1 MHHKSKIKSLDV
13 QLFTSGFADW
23 ESLPNLGPCWI
34 QNWKLRLQEWN
45 PPVENLANTI
55 TLVVS
60 ATSNSSVPTKET
72 IPALFNGNQCDPLN
86 ANVIFNGSKWFNLE
100 YPLWLPQVFNQGL
113 RQQCTLCTVGAVSYT
128 SAYLFDTLVAGMLP
142 PQGVLSG
149 GFLPQAGS
157 RSLQPSRSASY
168 FGLANVIMDIII
180 RIIIF
185 IF

>member
-1 MHHKSKIKSLDV
+1 MHHKSKIKSLNV

-72 IPALFNGNQCDPLN
+72 IPALFNGNQCDLP
-86 ANVIFNGSKWFNLE
+86 NVIFNGSKWFNLE

-128 SAYLFDTLVAGMLP
+128 SAYLFDTLVTGLEISAG
-142 PQGVLSG
+142 
-149 GFLPQAGS
+149 F
-157 RSLQPSRSASY
+157 
-168 FGLANVIMDIII
+168 VICIKYTT
-180 RIIIF
+180 F
-185 IF
+185 YGWKV